1 MSEWNMV
8 GVHSCNPIL
17 SLFKKVSL
25 HIDLVTT
32 HKVQSYQC
40 FQLEIFLKKI
50 SFQAI
55 LENPTISSLSS
66 GYFSTNSES
75 GINTS
80 SHFKLKSEEITVVP
94 ANNLEDDEPNI
105 LTNKTC
111 LPNKVQGFSHLEWS
125 ASIPYNMAE
134 EPDDVQGKEKKIPW
148 NQLFS

>member
-1 MSEWNMV
+1 MK
-8 GVHSCNPIL
+8 
-17 SLFKKVSL
+17 F
-25 HIDLVTT
+25 
-32 HKVQSYQC
+32 
-40 FQLEIFLKKI
+40 FLKKI
-50 SFQAI
+50 SFQAN

-134 EPDDVQGKEKKIPW
+134 EPDDVQGKEKKFREI
-148 NQLFS
+148 NFVNKSN

>member
-1 MSEWNMV
+1 MV

-25 HIDLVTT
+25 HKDCS
-32 HKVQSYQC
+32 HNSQSTS
-40 FQLEIFLKKI
+40 FSNLKILKI
-50 SFQAI
+50 SFQAS

-134 EPDDVQGKEKKIPW
+134 EPDDVQGKEKKIP
-148 NQLFS
+148 

>member
-1 MSEWNMV
+1 MPCEN
-8 GVHSCNPIL
+8 
-17 SLFKKVSL
+17 
-25 HIDLVTT
+25 HI
-32 HKVQSYQC
+32 
-40 FQLEIFLKKI
+40 FGI
-50 SFQAI
+50 SFQAN

-80 SHFKLKSEEITVVP
+80 SQFKLKSEEITVVP

-134 EPDDVQGKEKKIPW
+134 EPDDVQGNETKI
-148 NQLFS
+148 

>member
-1 MSEWNMV
+1 MECIV
-8 GVHSCNPIL
+8 AIQFCPFLRKLVYIET
-17 SLFKKVSL
+17 V
-25 HIDLVTT
+25 VTT
-32 HKVQSYQC
+32 HKKQCYQC
-40 FQLEIFLKKI
+40 SQLFEIL
-50 SFQAI
+50 FQAN

-134 EPDDVQGKEKKIPW
+134 EPDDVQGKEKKIP
-148 NQLFS
+148 